1 MEKVDCNLHGSDIY
15 RILHHEFWELRLPEQ
30 KKVVKCVE
38 CGLVYMNSSMDDNER
53 IVQVDQIVMCK
64 NR

>member
-1 MEKVDCNLHGSDIY
+1 MEKVDCNLYGSDTY
-15 RILHHEFWELRLPEQ
+15 RISHHESRELRLPEQ
-30 KKVVKCVE
+30 IKVVKCVK